1 LNENGYANLH
11 LGVTGVDQWAKAA
24 NIVTGINQ
32 GLELMEKGLRAATGA
47 VKMFVD
53 TGAMFGAYERQL
65 AAITGSAEKAHQT
78 VTELVEASKSM
89 GDPIQEIMEAT
100 KQLELF
106 GLYSSRNLAI
116 VEDAAKGMGKNIQEV
131 VNVIA
136 MASEGNIRGLRRYGI
151 GALDL
156 QRELGHK
163 LKTDTV
169 ADLEE
174 IGQAVLSIFEK
185 SYAGAGEAADRSLG
199 GMINQLRNN
208 WIAFKKEVSDA
219 GPLKA
224 AKDILGS
231 ILEGVRT
238 LFGSDEGKRA
248 AQIIGKTIA
257 DLMYE
262 AALALMNIAREVAQL
277 AASVREFLVH
287 SGVIKGAESVAVG
300 SELRAA
306 PSGVERVVGSMVRG
320 VLAAPRA
327 IIGSVPGT
335 AKYLRNAAYG
345 AAGPEGA
352 APSAAVAAIDAAI
365 AALQARRAAA
375 AGSLPSVGT
384 PGPNEED
391 EITNP
396 AAAYK
401 QRYILAMG
409 SYYGA
414 RTKGV
419 DPIDEVFRQYGM
431 SAPSKAGA
439 KADVEF
445 EESRKERRIE
455 QVRSLTETLSGY
467 WSSYYGSVGRMSDM
481 LLSHDEKKWKK
492 MRQIAWMG
500 MRDMLADYIET
511 EVKKAAVSRL
521 RAIADMLL
529 EGAEWNWASAAKSAA
544 AALAYGA
551 VGAFAGSLLRG
562 SASDMPSVEEGG
574 GGGYTSGD
582 YGQDNSR
589 TISRSAGVKAQSVT
603 YNLYVIHNA
612 AAIYGSTSG
621 IRELFESQFL
631 PLLREYQAAYAA

>member
-1 LNENGYANLH
+1 MH
-11 LGVTGVDQWAKAA
+11 LRATGIDQWTKAA
-24 NIVTGINQ
+24 QLVTGINQ
-32 GLELMEKGLRAATGA
+32 GLELLEKGFKAAAGA
-47 VKMFVD
+47 TKAFVD
-53 TGAMFGAYERQL
+53 TGAMFAEYERQL
-65 AAITGSAEKAHQT
+65 TAITGSAEKAHQN
-78 VTELVEASKSM
+78 VVELVEASKTM

-106 GLYSSRNLAI
+106 GLYSARNLQI
-116 VEDAAKGMGKNIQEV
+116 IDDAADGMGKGLMEV
-131 VNVIA
+131 VQAVA
-136 MASEGNIRGLRRYGI
+136 MASEGNIKGLRQYSI
-151 GALDL
+151 GALNL

-163 LKTDTV
+163 IKTDTI

-174 IGQAVLSIFEK
+174 IGQAVLNIFEEK
-185 SYAGAGEAADRSLG
+185 YKGAGEAADRSLG
-199 GMINQLRNN
+199 GMIHQLTNN

-238 LFGSDEGKRA
+238 LFSSDEGKRA

-277 AASVREFLVH
+277 AATVREFLVR
-287 SGVIKGAESVAVG
+287 SGVISGPER
-300 SELRAA
+300 SETGPDLRAK
-306 PSGVERVVGSMVRG
+306 PTGIERIVGSMVRG
-320 VLAAPRA
+320 VITTPRA
-327 IIGSVPGT
+327 VIGSIPGT

-345 AAGPEGA
+345 EGGVAGA

-365 AALQARRAAA
+365 AALQARRAAV
-375 AGSLPSVGT
+375 AGSLPGVGA
-384 PGPNEED
+384 PGAGGD
-391 EITNP
+391 GEIGGP

-401 QRYILAMG
+401 QRYILSMG

-414 RTKGV
+414 RTGGIT
-419 DPIDEVFRQYGM
+419 PIGEVLRKYG
-431 SAPSKAGA
+431 SSSPDAASEIERVRKIGA
-439 KADVEF
+439 EADAAF
-445 EESRKERRIE
+445 EESQNERRLE
-455 QVRSLTETLSGY
+455 QVRSLTGTLTGY
-467 WSSYYGSVGRMSDM
+467 WSSYYGTVGRMSDM

-500 MRDMLADYIET
+500 MRDILADYIES
-511 EVKKAAVSRL
+511 ELKKAAIGKL
-521 RAIADMLL
+521 KAAADALL
-529 EGAEWNWASAAKSAA
+529 HGANFNVWSAAKATA

-562 SASDMPSVEEGG
+562 GANDMPSVEE

-589 TISRSAGVKAQSVT
+589 AISRSAGVKAQSVT

-612 AAIYGSTSG
+612 PAVYGSTSG

-631 PLLREYQAAYAA
+631 PLLREYRAAYAA